1 MSFIRAVV
9 NVRGVV
15 QGVGFR
21 YWCQR
26 KATGLGL
33 CGYVGNVSDGSV
45 EVSFEGDRG
54 LVEAF
59 IEELKVGPAYSHVTD
74 LKIEWSDE
82 PKGYDDFRIEMLDK
96 NDYRD

>member
-1 MSFIRAVV
+1 MSFIRAFV

-26 KATGLGL
+26 KAAGLGL
-33 CGYVGNVSDGSV
+33 CGYVGNLTDGTV
-45 EVSFEGDRG
+45 EVSFEGDRS

-59 IEELKVGPAYSHVTD
+59 IAELKIGPTYSHVTD
-74 LKIEWSDE
+74 LKIDFIDE
-82 PKGYDDFRIEMLDK
+82 PKGYDDFRIEILDK
-96 NDYRD
+96 